1 MSTPTPP
8 AIDYTSRDY
17 EGFKASLLDFASRAY
32 PQWVPSSEGDFGV
45 LMVELFSYLGDNL
58 SYYGDRLQ
66 QESFLPTATQR
77 LSLLQ
82 IADLLGYR
90 PSNGVPATGTVT
102 FQTSNPGPA
111 VVVPAG
117 TQVVTEYLDSI
128 DSPVTYET
136 DTDVTVPLNGG
147 TATVSITQGVT
158 RTQVNVG
165 TSTGLPVQE
174 FRLPDVPVISGT
186 VQVFVDDVDSL
197 TEWTYITYLVDADP
211 EDKVFTT
218 YLDDSGATWIRFGDN
233 VNGAIPTNQLTVYA
247 TYRVGGGTV
256 GNVNAGVVNAIAS
269 ANLPGVTVAQDTDGS
284 AISSAMTGGA
294 DPETNDQIRS
304 NAPRIFRT
312 QDRCVTLN
320 DFSDLA
326 LTVPGIVRA
335 NAVAATYTSVTVY
348 VIGADGGQPSTN
360 VLNTVLSTLQAKAL
374 AGVTVTVAG
383 PSVVAVNVGKS
394 GTPVTIECWPRYSR
408 ASVLYDVQQSL
419 KNMLGFSSVDF
430 GMRLT
435 LSDFYKTLLAVDG
448 VRYVDIPM
456 VARAD
461 AAQTGTAD
469 VVFRAWEIPK
479 VGDITNITMTG
490 GIG

>member
-1 MSTPTPP
+1 
-8 AIDYTSRDY
+8 
-17 EGFKASLLDFASRAY
+17 
-32 PQWVPSSEGDFGV
+32 
-45 LMVELFSYLGDNL
+45 
-58 SYYGDRLQ
+58 
-66 QESFLPTATQR
+66 
-77 LSLLQ
+77 
-82 IADLLGYR
+82 
-90 PSNGVPATGTVT
+90 
-102 FQTSNPGPA
+102 
-111 VVVPAG
+111 
-117 TQVVTEYLDSI
+117 
-128 DSPVTYET
+128 
-136 DTDVTVPLNGG
+136 
-147 TATVSITQGVT
+147 
-158 RTQVNVG
+158 
-165 TSTGLPVQE
+165 
-174 FRLPDVPVISGT
+174 
-186 VQVFVDDVDSL
+186 
-197 TEWTYITYLVDADP
+197 
-211 EDKVFTT
+211 
-218 YLDDSGATWIRFGDN
+218 
-233 VNGAIPTNQLTVYA
+233 
-247 TYRVGGGTV
+247 
-256 GNVNAGVVNAIAS
+256 
-269 ANLPGVTVAQDTDGS
+269 
-284 AISSAMTGGA
+284 MTGGA

-383 PSVVAVNVGKS
+383 PSVVAVNIGTS
-394 GTPVTIECWPRYSR
+394 GTPVTVECWPRYSR
-408 ASVLYDVQQSL
+408 ASVLYDVQQAL